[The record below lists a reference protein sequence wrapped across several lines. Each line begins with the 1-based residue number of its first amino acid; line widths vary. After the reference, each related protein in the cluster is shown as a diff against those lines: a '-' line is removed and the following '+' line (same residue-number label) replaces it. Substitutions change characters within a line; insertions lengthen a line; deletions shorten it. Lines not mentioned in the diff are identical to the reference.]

1 MVSITVIRPTHHR
14 VRAALAG
21 LMIASIVP
29 SAFAQTTNFSLRI
42 ARTNP
47 NVTVSWTNRGTLQSA
62 ATPAGPWRDVLEATN
77 AYTRPP
83 SNTHEFFRVISR
95 WGTRSNLLE
104 ANSEM
109 AVAELDG
116 KIYVMG
122 GYPSS
127 RVTQRTVQ
135 VYDVASNRWSLTTPL
150 PIGLNHQMPAV
161 ANGRL
166 YCIGGQTDAGS
177 AYTNTVFEFN
187 PATTNWT
194 TKSIMPTSRSAG
206 AAAVIG
212 TRIYVAGGRPPRGA
226 DFAVFDTSNNQW
238 TTLPNLP
245 TARNHLAAC
254 AIEGKVYVAGGRIE
268 GGFNSRMT
276 NVLEMFDPVSGQW
289 STRAPMPTTRGGI
302 NGIAVDGCFFVWG
315 GEGPVG
321 PANPNGMFNQMEM
334 YVAALNRWYRL
345 EPLPTAIHG
354 VTGAASVNGFIH
366 APGGGTS
373 TGGSSGSLIHQVF
386 WVGDICPPSP

>member
-1 MVSITVIRPTHHR
+1 MLSQNL
-14 VRAALAG
+14 RAGALLVASFLALARDTSFG
-21 LMIASIVP
+21 QA
-29 SAFAQTTNFSLRI
+29 TNASLRI
-42 ARTNP
+42 LRTNSH
-47 NVTVSWTNRGTLQSA
+47 VAVSWTGRGTLQSA
-62 ATPAGPWRDVLEATN
+62 ATLPGPWRDVLEVSSPGTFS
-77 AYTRPP
+77 P
-83 SNTHEFFRVISR
+83 SNAHEFFRVLSR

-109 AVAELDG
+109 AIAELDG

-122 GYPSS
+122 GYPAS

-135 VYDVASNRWSLTTPL
+135 VYDAASNRWSYTTPL
-150 PIGLNHQMPAV
+150 PIALNHQMPAV
-161 ANGRL
+161 ASGRL
-166 YCIGGQTDAGS
+166 YVIGGQTDAGS

-194 TKSIMPTSRSAG
+194 AKAPMPTARSAG

-212 TRIYVAGGRPPRGA
+212 NLIYVAGGRPPRGA
-226 DFAVFDTSNNQW
+226 DFAVYNVSNNQW

-245 TARNHLAAC
+245 VARNHLAAC
-254 AIEGKVYVAGGRIE
+254 AIDGKVYVVGGRIE
-268 GGFNSRMT
+268 AGFGSPMT
-276 NVLEMFDPVSGQW
+276 NVLERFDPAMNQW

-302 NGIAVDGCFFVWG
+302 NGIAVDGGFFVWG

-321 PANPNGMFNQMEM
+321 AANPNGMFNQMEM
-334 YVAALNRWYRL
+334 YDVALNRWYRL

-354 VTGAASVNGFIH
+354 VTGAAYVNGFIH

-386 WVGDICPPSP
+386 WVGGLK